1 LRADGYWVCCGVPA
15 PRDVATHTPR
25 RLYEPRHVPP
35 ISRRQFARRMLNH
48 FALASAFVA
57 FSLFIGMAGYAYYE
71 HLTWMDAFLNAAMLL
86 GGMGPVEAPQSSAGK
101 LFAGL
106 YALYAGLVFLVAFAI
121 LIAPAVHRMLHKFHY
136 PADHA
141 S

>member
-1 LRADGYWVCCGVPA
+1 MTGKA
-15 PRDVATHTPR
+15 R
-25 RLYEPRHVPP
+25 RLYEPRHLPP

-48 FALASAFVA
+48 FVVASGFVGL
-57 FSLFIGMAGYAYYE
+57 SLLIGMAGYAYYE
-71 HLTWMDAFLNAAMLL
+71 HLGWQDAFLNAAMLL
-86 GGMGPVEAPQSSAGK
+86 GGMGPVEAPQSFAGK

-121 LIAPAVHRMLHKFHY
+121 LIAPAFHRMLHKFHY